1 MTTGKLAFIVFRVP
15 CTGMQSIHPFL
26 VQISDDDLCRDLITG
41 MDCEFVMNYDAW
53 GEVSNLVTSSPLTRL
68 ISRSHAGRSNRS
80 LISRST
86 AGDRR
91 YAPSI
96 PRHSPAHTAFLYH
109 QDQFWWVFS
118 LISPRI
124 AKKSLI
130 SPNLGGTPTPGGE
143 GVFKALPAQIN
154 LFFRFSW

>member
-1 MTTGKLAFIVFRVP
+1 
-15 CTGMQSIHPFL
+15 MQCSPLSCSIHPFL
-26 VQISDDDLCRDLITG
+26 VQISDGDLCRDLITG

-96 PRHSPAHTAFLYH
+96 PGARQLTQHSYITKTSSGGFFSYITKNRQKISYITKSRRYPHT
-109 QDQFWWVFS
+109 
-118 LISPRI
+118 R
-124 AKKSLI
+124 
-130 SPNLGGTPTPGGE
+130 GGGG
-143 GVFKALPAQIN
+143 V
-154 LFFRFSW
+154 

>member
-1 MTTGKLAFIVFRVP
+1 
-15 CTGMQSIHPFL
+15 MQCSPLSCSIHPFL
-26 VQISDDDLCRDLITG
+26 VQISDGDLCRDLITG

-68 ISRSHAGRSNRS
+68 ISRSHAGRTNRF

-86 AGDRR
+86 SGDRR

-109 QDQFWWVFS
+109 QDQFWWVFLLYHQES
-118 LISPRI
+118 PKNLLYHQISEVP
-124 AKKSLI
+124 
-130 SPNLGGTPTPGGE
+130 PHPGGRGCLRPYRLKSTYSSGFLGDLTPMRGRKVE
-143 GVFKALPAQIN
+143 
-154 LFFRFSW
+154 